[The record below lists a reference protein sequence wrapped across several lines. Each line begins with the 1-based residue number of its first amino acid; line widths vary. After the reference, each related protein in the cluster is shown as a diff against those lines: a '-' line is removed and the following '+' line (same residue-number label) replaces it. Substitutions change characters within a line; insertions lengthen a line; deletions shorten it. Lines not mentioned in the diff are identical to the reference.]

1 MKGQGSFNLLRI
13 VLRTKRERD
22 PAASFPGPSRFVLS
36 CGESGRRPP
45 ARRRSGFPFRHH
57 AGGAFRHLL
66 GRHVDDGVEADRFSF
81 SGGVG
86 ERRLEESVPRHQDG
100 SGGKPASRNVRWLQS
115 AFMEVLLVCS
125 GKGVDKVEPRRRV

>member
-45 ARRRSGFPFRHH
+45 ARRRSGFPFRH
-57 AGGAFRHLL
+57 LL

-100 SGGKPASRNVRWLQS
+100 SDGEPAQQERTAAAIGIQGGSPCLFR
-115 AFMEVLLVCS
+115 
-125 GKGVDKVEPRRRV
+125 

>member
-1 MKGQGSFNLLRI
+1 MKGQGSFNRLRI

-22 PAASFPGPSRFVLS
+22 PAASFPGLSRFVLS

-57 AGGAFRHLL
+57 AGGAFRHFL

-81 SGGVG
+81 SGGEPAQQ
-86 ERRLEESVPRHQDG
+86 ERTAAAIGIQGG
-100 SGGKPASRNVRWLQS
+100 SPCLFR
-115 AFMEVLLVCS
+115 
-125 GKGVDKVEPRRRV
+125 